1 MPSTCWRQAARLGAT
16 SFAPLPHQRAN
27 RKCFLA
33 RLVRK
38 SSQLKGRRQLWHVLE
53 NGRALACFWHHREMI
68 ATFWAG
74 LRQYCLFNVQ
84 IERLVL
90 NVRASRADADQP
102 GSFELEVRNDVLH
115 DRAGAHCPFLGMLV
129 VGIRVP
135 VVQSLV
141 ARPEADLVVPSRV
154 LRMRPPS

>member
-1 MPSTCWRQAARLGAT
+1 MPSACWRQAARLGAT

-90 NVRASRADADQP
+90 NVRASRADADQ
-102 GSFELEVRNDVLH
+102 
-115 DRAGAHCPFLGMLV
+115 RALLNSKFVMMSSMIAPERTAH
-129 VGIRVP
+129 
-135 VVQSLV
+135 SL
-141 ARPEADLVVPSRV
+141 ACLW
-154 LRMRPPS
+154 